1 MTRARCLSA
10 VLAMAVGAAWAQD
23 AREAAR
29 ENLEK
34 WLETQRM
41 VSKEEQDWR
50 VGKELIQER
59 IDLIRRE
66 TESLREKI
74 DHTKSESAA
83 TAAKIAEL
91 KAQNQT
97 LKDGITP
104 LTQDIKQLELRTL
117 AVLPWTPEP
126 VRLRVAPLSQRIPAN
141 PADTKL
147 TLSER
152 YQNVIGTLN
161 ELNKA
166 ARELSVSG
174 EVHKLGDDRQVE
186 ATVFYIGLSQAYY
199 VNEKSS
205 VAGIGK
211 LGPLGT
217 WVWEERN
224 DLVSPIS
231 QVLGIYRSEKPAAY
245 VALPVTVK

>member
-1 MTRARCLSA
+1 MRYG
-10 VLAMAVGAAWAQD
+10 VWLAAACMAGAAWAQEPMER
-23 AREAAR
+23 AK

-34 WLETQRM
+34 WLETQRLI
-41 VSKEEQDWR
+41 SKEEQDWR
-50 VGKELIQER
+50 VGKELLQER
-59 IDLIRRE
+59 IDLIKRE
-66 TESLREKI
+66 SEALREKI
-74 DHTKSESAA
+74 AQTKKESAESAA
-83 TAAKIAEL
+83 KLAEL
-91 KAQNQT
+91 NAQNET
-97 LKDGITP
+97 LKNGTKP
-104 LTQDIKQLELRTL
+104 LTEDIKQLELRTL
-117 AVLPWTPEP
+117 AILPWTPEP
-126 VRLRVAPLSQRIPAN
+126 VRMRVAPLCQRIPAN

-147 TLSER
+147 SLSER

-174 EVHKLGDDRQVE
+174 EVHKLADGRQVE

-199 VNEKSS
+199 VNEKSG

-224 DLVSPIS
+224 DLVGPIS

-245 VALPVTVK
+245 VALPVSVK

>member
-1 MTRARCLSA
+1 MRHLICALIA
-10 VLAMAVGAAWAQD
+10 AAGAAWAQEPMES
-23 AREAAR
+23 AK

-34 WLETQRM
+34 WLETQRLI
-41 VSKEEQDWR
+41 SKEAQDWR
-50 VGKELIQER
+50 VGKELLQER
-59 IDLIRRE
+59 IDLIKRE
-66 TESLREKI
+66 SDTLLEKI
-74 DHTKSESAA
+74 AQTKKESAES
-83 TAAKIAEL
+83 AKKVAEL
-91 KAQNQT
+91 KEKKQT
-97 LKDGITP
+97 LKDGVKP
-104 LTQDIKQLELRTL
+104 LVDDIKHLELRTL
-117 AVLPWTPEP
+117 AILPWTPEP

-141 PADTKL
+141 PAETKL
-147 TLSER
+147 SLSER

-166 ARELSVSG
+166 ARELAVSG
-174 EVHKLGDDRQVE
+174 EVHKLADGRQVE

-199 VNEKSS
+199 VNEKSG

-224 DLVSPIS
+224 DLVRPVS

-245 VALPVTVK
+245 VALPVSVK